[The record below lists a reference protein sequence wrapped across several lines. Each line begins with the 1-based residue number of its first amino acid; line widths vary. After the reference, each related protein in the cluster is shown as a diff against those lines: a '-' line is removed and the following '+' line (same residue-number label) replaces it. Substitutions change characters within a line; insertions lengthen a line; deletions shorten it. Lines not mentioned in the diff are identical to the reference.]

1 MRIVPKNRYAISV
14 FRYMCAKVTS
24 GHGDR
29 KPLSTL
35 RTARKA
41 KVGSSLSKR
50 SAIRQNY
57 TKVVRDCTEFIKY
70 RTKFVKYHMKSVQDP
85 TVFIKHFTKSVRDC
99 TKSMKYFIQS
109 LRYRLLLVRNCTK
122 NKR

>member
-24 GHGDR
+24 GYGDR

-41 KVGSSLSKR
+41 KVGSGLSKR
-50 SAIRQNY
+50 SAIRRNY
-57 TKVVRDCTEFIKY
+57 TKVVRDCTEF
-70 RTKFVKYHMKSVQDP
+70 VKYYMKSVRDP